1 MEEDNKQSSSDMSK
15 FMFSRSIV
23 DTDLLTYSSL
33 KDILDY
39 INSKDVVLDNVK
51 VLIKRANKELR
62 KGNKRLFVRR
72 ANDRDKK
79 AENRI
84 CIIRG

>member
-62 KGNKRLFVRR
+62 KDNKRLFVRR

-84 CIIRG
+84 YMIRG

>member
-62 KGNKRLFVRR
+62 KDNKRLFVRR

>member
-39 INSKDVVLDNVK
+39 ISGKDVVSDNVK

-84 CIIRG
+84 YMIRG